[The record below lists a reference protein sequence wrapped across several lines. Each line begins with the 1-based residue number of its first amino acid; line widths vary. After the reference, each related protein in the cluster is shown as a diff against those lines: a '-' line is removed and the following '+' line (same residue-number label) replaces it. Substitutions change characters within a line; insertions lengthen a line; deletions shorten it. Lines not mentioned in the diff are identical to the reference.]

1 MRRRTRWLVVWTVC
15 ALGILPARLAGADA
29 RSDYLIN
36 MLEKGATYRI
46 RVQAATTLGSIRCA
60 DASQAL
66 QRALFDE
73 SDLVV
78 IAAANALVQIGDPS
92 AIPSVVE
99 ASKNAPSPAAKSQL
113 EIALRVLKALE
124 VGDAVSPETDRAPRY
139 LIRVD
144 AMGNSSSCPRGD
156 LSEAMRNLVLQ
167 RLGREPSVVVQGAGM
182 GSEQVNAK
190 IRKEN
195 LSAFTLTGSIMRL
208 ERVDNQVVVKISL
221 NVFSNPG
228 YSLLA
233 MPSAETAVAAG
244 SGPPDPEAERA
255 AQDRALKAV
264 VDGLVASVLR
274 SLDGMGGQKPG
285 GR

>member
-1 MRRRTRWLVVWTVC
+1 MRRRTRLWTILAVC
-15 ALGILPARLAGADA
+15 ALGLLPARHGAADA

-36 MLEKGATYRI
+36 MLENGATYRI

-60 DASQAL
+60 DASPAL
-66 QRALFDE
+66 QRALSDE
-73 SDLVV
+73 NDLVV
-78 IAAANALVQIGDPS
+78 ISAANALVQLADPA

-99 ASKNAPSPAAKSQL
+99 ALKNPPSPAAKSQL

-124 VGDAVSPETDRAPRY
+124 TGDDLAPASPQPPRY

-156 LSEAMRNLVLQ
+156 LSEAMRNMVLA
-167 RLGREPSVVVQGAGM
+167 RLGRDPSVVIQGAGM

-208 ERVDNQVVVKISL
+208 ERVEGQVVVKISL
-221 NVFSNPG
+221 DRKSTRLNSSHR
-228 YSLLA
+228 YISR
-233 MPSAETAVAAG
+233 MPSSA
-244 SGPPDPEAERA
+244 
-255 AQDRALKAV
+255 
-264 VDGLVASVLR
+264 
-274 SLDGMGGQKPG
+274 
-285 GR
+285 